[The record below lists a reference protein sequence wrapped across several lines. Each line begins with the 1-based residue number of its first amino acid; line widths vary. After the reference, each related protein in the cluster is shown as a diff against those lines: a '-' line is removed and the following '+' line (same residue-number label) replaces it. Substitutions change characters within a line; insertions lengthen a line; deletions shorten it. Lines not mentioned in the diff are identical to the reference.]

1 VSDGGSTIIC
11 VHLFIEL
18 NRSTQDSA
26 SAAPPVSI
34 IIAADDCP

>member
-1 VSDGGSTIIC
+1 VSDRGSTIIE
-11 VHLFIEL
+11 VRLFIEP
-18 NRSTQDSA
+18 NRSTQGSA